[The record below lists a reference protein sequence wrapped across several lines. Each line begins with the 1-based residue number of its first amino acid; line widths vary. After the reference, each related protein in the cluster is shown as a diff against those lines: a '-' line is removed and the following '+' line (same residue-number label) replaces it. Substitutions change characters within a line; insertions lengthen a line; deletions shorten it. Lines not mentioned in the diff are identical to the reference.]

1 MNDGNV
7 CREKEGE
14 REDNFSNTMNSVTFI
29 SRRYQAGHYTDPKN
43 KSVIP
48 AAGILSVNL
57 SLEIILKRNLQSV
70 QDVPNFKTNDSALLS
85 SEMIQGQ

>member
-1 MNDGNV
+1 MMEMSV
-7 CREKEGE
+7 ERKRKRE

-57 SLEIILKRNLQSV
+57 SLEIILKRNLYRVYKMSLISRQ
-70 QDVPNFKTNDSALLS
+70 TILLYS
-85 SEMIQGQ
+85 PVK